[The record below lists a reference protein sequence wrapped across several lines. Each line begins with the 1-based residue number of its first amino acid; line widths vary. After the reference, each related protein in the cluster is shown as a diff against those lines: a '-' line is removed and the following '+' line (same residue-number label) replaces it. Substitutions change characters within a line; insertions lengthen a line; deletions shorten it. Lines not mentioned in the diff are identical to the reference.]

1 MRLAR
6 RSLFLFALAAA
17 LLAAAPARAV
27 EWLISF
33 EAVPSDESK
42 PYAARAVETTGMV
55 YEIGPSILSV
65 LGLGFSAFDA
75 DIAPGG
81 YQGRINPSVLVYLDG
96 EQGEAE
102 IAAAAFG
109 YVFSQS
115 AVMVWREA
123 ANGDCLVVAV
133 ELPGVTPN
141 LADHFF
147 RHAASVNPALA
158 SGFTVRGTRM
168 LFVNLRGGDGKPL
181 GGLGDAEFAAALKT
195 AADNFGGMAKTS
207 TGRAVA
213 KLIEKEAYRALVG
226 ATIGRLDRL
235 RQRVRA
241 LQPER

>member
-6 RSLFLFALAAA
+6 RSLLLFALAAA

-42 PYAARAVETTGMV
+42 PYATRAVETTGMI
-55 YEIGPSILSV
+55 YEIGPSILSA

-109 YVFSQS
+109 HVFSQG
-115 AVMVWREA
+115 AVLVWREA
-123 ANGDCLVVAV
+123 PNGDNLVVAV

-158 SGFTVRGTRM
+158 GGFTVRGSRM
-168 LFVNLRGGDGKPL
+168 LFVNLRGKDGQPL
-181 GGLGDAEFAAALKT
+181 SGLGDVEFTAAMKK
-195 AADNFGGMAKTS
+195 AADNFGGLAKIS
-207 TGRAVA
+207 IGRAIARLV
-213 KLIEKEAYRALVG
+213 EKEAYPALMG
-226 ATIGRLDRL
+226 TASTRLDRL
-235 RQRVRA
+235 RQRVRT
-241 LQPER
+241 LQSER